1 MALHQALSSRRDDV
15 IARWKQKVQ
24 GEISPEAVPHF
35 ELIDHIPQFLDEIV
49 DDLKEADEPTT
60 PENKALQRASAAD
73 HGAQRLRLGFS
84 LEAVVK
90 EYGAL
95 RDAIV
100 VVAREAGAEISF
112 AELQAVFDC
121 IVTGIAHAVSEYS
134 RQRDAELM
142 RQANEHFAFVAHE
155 LRNPLAS
162 ATLALSLLKSQGR
175 LPAENRSVAALEK
188 GLRRTAALVDETL
201 QVARVASGIE
211 LRRRPT
217 TLGALFEEAAA
228 EVAPQADAKEIEI
241 KWAIENDQRLELDG
255 RLLSS
260 ALGNL
265 AGNAVKYSAANATVQ
280 LRGKVGKERVRIE
293 VEDCCGGLPPGK
305 IEQAFSPFVRLDKQ
319 QDGFGL
325 GLAIAKQ
332 AAEAH
337 GGSIRVQ
344 NLPSKGCVFVLELPL
359 SQAAG

>member
-1 MALHQALSSRRDDV
+1 MALHRILSSRRDEV

-24 GEISPEAVPHF
+24 GEITPESIPHF
-35 ELIDHIPQFLDEIV
+35 ELIDHIPEFLDEITE
-49 DDLKEADEPTT
+49 DLREAEEPTT
-60 PENKALQRASAAD
+60 PENSALQKASAAD

-84 LEAVVK
+84 LEAVIK

-162 ATLALSLLKSQGR
+162 ATLALAVLKNRG
-175 LPAENRSVAALEK
+175 LFPAENRAVVALEK
-188 GLRRTAALVDETL
+188 GLRRTSALVDETL

-211 LRRRPT
+211 IHRRPT
-217 TLGALFEEAAA
+217 TLAALFEEVAA
-228 EVAPQADAKEIEI
+228 EFAPQAEAKDIEL
-241 KWAIENDQRLELDG
+241 KLALENDRPLALDP

-265 AGNAVKYSAANATVQ
+265 VGNAVKYSAPQSVVQ
-280 LRGKVGKERVRIE
+280 LRGQVGKELLHIE
-293 VEDCCGGLPPGK
+293 VEDCCGGLSPGQV
-305 IEQAFSPFVRLDKQ
+305 EQAFSPFVRLDNK

-344 NLPSKGCVFVLELPL
+344 NLPAKGCVFVLELPL
-359 SQAAG
+359 AEAG

>member
-1 MALHQALSSRRDDV
+1 MALHHVLASRRADV
-15 IARWKQKVQ
+15 ISRWKQKVQ
-24 GEISPEAVPHF
+24 GEITPESIPHF
-35 ELIDHIPQFLDEIV
+35 ELIDHIPEFLDEIT
-49 DDLKEADEPTT
+49 DDLREADEPTT
-60 PENKALQRASAAD
+60 PENSALQKASAAD

-100 VVAREAGAEISF
+100 AVAREAGAEISF
-112 AELQAVFDC
+112 AELQAVFGC

-162 ATLALSLLKSQGR
+162 AKLALSLLKSRGL
-175 LPAENRSVAALEK
+175 LPAENRAVAILEK
-188 GLRRTAALVDETL
+188 GLSRTAVLVDETL

-211 LRRRPT
+211 IHRRPT
-217 TLGALFEEAAA
+217 TLAALFA
-228 EVAPQADAKEIEI
+228 EVVGEFAPQAEAREIVIEL
-241 KWAIENDQRLELDG
+241 AIENDRRLELDT
-255 RLLSS
+255 RLLTS

-265 AGNAVKYSAANATVQ
+265 VGNALKYSAPKGTVH
-280 LRGKVGKERVRIE
+280 LRGQIGDNRLRIE
-293 VEDCCGGLPPGK
+293 VEDCCGGLSPGRV
-305 IEQAFSPFVRLDKQ
+305 EQAFSPFVRLDKQ

-337 GGSIRVQ
+337 GGNIRVQ
-344 NLPSKGCVFVLELPL
+344 NLPAKGCIFVLELPL
-359 SQAAG
+359 SEVGR